1 VKFLAV
7 AKLALQEDDMEDIFN
22 GRYTAEID
30 GSFVVFLVGM
40 RVNKLRA
47 IRKWW
52 PVAAAM
58 RPMLETLYTHPEKG
72 FLGGEAFFR
81 WRVTALLQ
89 YWRSFDDLERFARH
103 PSEPHLSAWKH
114 FNQSIGSDGSV
125 GIWHETYLVQ
135 TGQYEC
141 MYGNMPLFGLASA
154 TRHIP
159 AVGNRETARLR
170 LDGYSQPAVPSP
182 ETPIKA

>member
-1 VKFLAV
+1 
-7 AKLALQEDDMEDIFN
+7 MEDIFN

-89 YWRSFDDLERFARH
+89 YWRSFDDLERFASRDKGISLMLIYMILLFLFSLDRNAGKTVITIKICGAWCDA
-103 PSEPHLSAWKH
+103 PCKAAPLS
-114 FNQSIGSDGSV
+114 N
-125 GIWHETYLVQ
+125 
-135 TGQYEC
+135 
-141 MYGNMPLFGLASA
+141 A
-154 TRHIP
+154 T
-159 AVGNRETARLR
+159 
-170 LDGYSQPAVPSP
+170 
-182 ETPIKA
+182 